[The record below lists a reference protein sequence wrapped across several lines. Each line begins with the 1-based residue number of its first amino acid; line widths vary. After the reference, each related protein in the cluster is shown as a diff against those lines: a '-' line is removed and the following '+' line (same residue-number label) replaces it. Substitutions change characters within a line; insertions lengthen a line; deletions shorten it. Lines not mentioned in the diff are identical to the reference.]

1 VENGNGVISPK
12 GESSVNTIRDG
23 MYRYEQIIEKAC
35 AAVETS
41 CAPCEGFLSKAVS
54 NLVPVD
60 NGRLGP
66 FKFSQARPQYCRRWS
81 GLVAVVGGTVC
92 CINCRY

>member
-1 VENGNGVISPK
+1 
-12 GESSVNTIRDG
+12 

-41 CAPCEGFLSKAVS
+41 CAPCEGFLSKAAS

-66 FKFSQARPQYCRRWS
+66 FKFSQVRPQYCRRWS
-81 GLVAVVGGTVC
+81 GLVWSLWWVVPFAVSIADIKALLKASVLV
-92 CINCRY
+92 